1 MLVYLKFSESKN
13 NFNENV
19 PKLWGAGAD
28 TEPENK
34 ENMEPEP
41 N

>member
-19 PKLWGAGAD
+19 PKLWGARAEARNG
-28 TEPENK
+28 K
-34 ENMEPEP
+34 
-41 N
+41 